1 MIKIDSKQ
9 MLITKCEETASKIG
23 INLEASPYSERFQRE
38 LEIIDQKD
46 FIDYFLIWADIVSWA
61 EANNIMVGPGRGS
74 AAGSLVS
81 YLLGITKI
89 DPLEH
94 GLFFERFLDASRP
107 DLPDI
112 DVDFQASRRQEVFA
126 YVREKYGEE
135 FTARIVTFSHFHIKQ
150 TLRDLCRIFSI
161 PMSVSNKLGSVIPT
175 GTKTVEEA
183 CEIKEV
189 EEFFENYPLLKELA
203 EDMVGAIRQKSVHAA
218 GMVITP
224 EPIREYMSL
233 EKVKGELCTCF
244 DMEVIDAMG
253 LLKLDILGLKT
264 LDIIAKAL
272 ELAGLEQDVLPRTYN
287 DPKVYEVFQRGETLG
302 IFQFKSQL
310 LTNLAKKLGISDFK
324 TLYAATTIARPG
336 PLHSG
341 EAEKYLSRHNSEAKV
356 EFLHDRMI
364 PITDDTYGLILYQE
378 QVMQISQQMA
388 EFTSAESNVLRK
400 VIGKSKG
407 VEAIDEYMD
416 KFIHGCINEQIEQS
430 IAEEI
435 WNIIRESG
443 AYSFN
448 KCLTG
453 DTILYR
459 GSAGRHSGVEITIEE
474 LYQNW
479 NSKSPVGEKYR
490 DPNRGI
496 TICALDSD
504 GRIRPKKVKGVYP
517 NGIKSVYEITT
528 ETGRKIRAT
537 ENHRFLDSNFE
548 WKEVYQFNAG
558 DYVAVMGE
566 TETVQVDERKKWNYT
581 GLKQENKKESCPG
594 KEGFQKGELN
604 PGYINGQYVLFKKA
618 QSELLEEGRY
628 CRICNKEKKRME
640 FHHIDGN
647 HHNNERENIT
657 LLCASCHKKE
667 EYNLGRRKRW
677 ERGRLVETE
686 KIISIKYIGEEKVYD
701 LEMDT
706 PEHNFIANGFISH
719 NSHAVSYSA
728 VSYWCAWLRTYYPK
742 EWLVAVM
749 NYEEDAI
756 QADCVREL
764 RRIGAGI
771 HPPSINKSSANVQIA
786 EDGEI
791 YMGLRDV
798 EGCGEKAVAD
808 IISKQGFDS
817 FDDFLSRVTRRT
829 VNKRVIANLIQA
841 GAFDEFG
848 EQRVDLYNTVTGER
862 EQYWDEKEELRRQIM
877 VLDMPAAK
885 PLIDYYPNKYE
896 PYLDITPMRE
906 IDFGKKIPEIWVKG
920 IITDFTPKLAN
931 SHGVAIVGEPNM
943 AYFDLDDGS
952 KKVNCFIA
960 PEQLSIFKH
969 LLSDGEPVVLKVHTF
984 GKTEKLY
991 VDGVLHLEKD
1001 SENSPVLERY
1011 ACNKMEEVMD
1021 TGAKGSMSIVSYAN
1035 YYISKKGNPYVRIV
1049 TTDDD
1054 NLLLFKGFDNQPFL
1068 PGEVIVWT
1076 SNQAP
1081 FINLVERII

>member
-1 MIKIDSKQ
+1 

-112 DVDFQASRRQEVFA
+112 DVDFQASRRQEVFD

-272 ELAGLEQDVLPRTYN
+272 ELAGLGQDVLPRTYN

-310 LTNLAKKLGISDFK
+310 LTNLAKKLGIADFK

-341 EAEKYLSRHNSEAKV
+341 EAEKYISRHNGEAKV
-356 EFLHDRMI
+356 EYLHDRMI

-388 EFTSAESNVLRK
+388 GFTSAESNVLRK

-416 KFIHGCINEQIEQS
+416 KFVSGCINEQIEKS

-435 WNIIRESG
+435 WNIIREAG

-448 KCLTG
+448 K
-453 DTILYR
+453 
-459 GSAGRHSGVEITIEE
+459 
-474 LYQNW
+474 
-479 NSKSPVGEKYR
+479 
-490 DPNRGI
+490 
-496 TICALDSD
+496 
-504 GRIRPKKVKGVYP
+504 
-517 NGIKSVYEITT
+517 
-528 ETGRKIRAT
+528 
-537 ENHRFLDSNFE
+537 
-548 WKEVYQFNAG
+548 
-558 DYVAVMGE
+558 
-566 TETVQVDERKKWNYT
+566 
-581 GLKQENKKESCPG
+581 
-594 KEGFQKGELN
+594 
-604 PGYINGQYVLFKKA
+604 
-618 QSELLEEGRY
+618 
-628 CRICNKEKKRME
+628 
-640 FHHIDGN
+640 
-647 HHNNERENIT
+647 
-657 LLCASCHKKE
+657 
-667 EYNLGRRKRW
+667 
-677 ERGRLVETE
+677 
-686 KIISIKYIGEEKVYD
+686 
-701 LEMDT
+701 
-706 PEHNFIANGFISH
+706 
-719 NSHAVSYSA
+719 SHAVSYSA

-771 HPPSINKSSANVQIA
+771 HPPSINKSSANVQIT

-969 LLSDGEPVVLKVHTF
+969 LLSDGEPVVLKAHTF

-1001 SENSPVLERY
+1001 SKNSPVLERY